1 MSAARHDPGTTV
13 EDVRTDIDPEE
24 LGHGGFYRVLTSV
37 VVPRPIAWVSTRSA
51 AGVDNLAPHSFFT
64 VACVSPPMVQ
74 FTSVGRKD
82 SLRNV
87 LETGEFVV
95 SLATESLFEHINAT
109 GTNFPAELSE
119 FSEVGLTPEPSR
131 TVAPPRVA
139 ESPVALECRLERAL
153 ELGDSTVVIGRVLH
167 AAVDPAVVETDA
179 RGTSL
184 PAIDRL
190 RPLARL
196 GRDEWCTIGTV
207 LDITRIPY
215 EQWPG
220 HFRREG

>member
-1 MSAARHDPGTTV
+1 M
-13 EDVRTDIDPEE
+13 RTDIDPGE
-24 LGHGGFYRVLTSV
+24 LGHGRFYKLLTSV

-51 AGVDNLAPHSFFT
+51 EGVDNLAPHSFFT
-64 VACVSPPMVQ
+64 VSCVDPPMVQ

-82 SLRNV
+82 SLRNATD
-87 LETGEFVV
+87 TGEFVV
-95 SLATESLFEHINAT
+95 CLANEAMFEAVNAT
-109 GTNFPAELSE
+109 GTNFPAGVSE
-119 FSEVGLTPEPSR
+119 FTEVGLTAEPSL

-139 ESPVALECRLERAL
+139 ESPVALECRLEQAL

-167 AAVDPAVVETDA
+167 AAIDADAFETDA
-179 RGTSL
+179 RGHSL

-196 GRDEWCTIGTV
+196 GRNEWATIGKV

-215 EQWPG
+215 DEWPG
-220 HFRREG
+220 HYRRED